1 MKKAFTINY
10 NPISLFGLTKLVWEL
25 NSVDQVVG
33 ERFERNNLISDI
45 RFLKEDIVYKVATFN
60 SYFLTLFAE
69 EQTIDFYNNVKSL
82 TA

>member
-25 NSVDQVVG
+25 NSVDQVDG

-60 SYFLTLFAE
+60 SYFLKLFAE

>member
-25 NSVDQVVG
+25 NSVDQDVG

-60 SYFLTLFAE
+60 IYFLKLFAE

>member
-60 SYFLTLFAE
+60 SYFLKLFAE

>member
-25 NSVDQVVG
+25 NSVDKVVG

-60 SYFLTLFAE
+60 SYFLKLFAE
-69 EQTIDFYNNVKSL
+69 EQTIDFYSNVKSL